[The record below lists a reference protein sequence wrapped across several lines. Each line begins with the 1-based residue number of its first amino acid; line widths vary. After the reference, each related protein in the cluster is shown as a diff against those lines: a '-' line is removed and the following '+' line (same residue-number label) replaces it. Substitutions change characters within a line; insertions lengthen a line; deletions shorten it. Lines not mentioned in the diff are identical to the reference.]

1 VPVPVPPAPIVVPTT
16 PTGLTASAPTSSS
29 LTLSWNAS
37 TDSLGVIGYRVYRDG
52 TLVASPGGTSASI
65 TGLSAGVPYSF
76 TVSALDVAGNISA
89 LSSPLSVTLQ
99 QILWSAHTLA
109 GNLNEWS
116 EKVNSGSADTAVVS
130 AASVGIPPPP
140 KGGSYALKQAV
151 SNPYGGT
158 RMQRYP
164 EVDSLARSGTTFYWS
179 WWDYFPTPISFGLSD
194 TFILWGMA
202 SKSTS
207 ASAGDPFWGLVLHN
221 SGNTLDLV
229 WSPASTAPAGP
240 HAGESG
246 KRIYTSSTPVPVG
259 QWNFIEIM
267 ITPRGDFT
275 GAFKL
280 WMNGQ
285 VLFDLSSVKT
295 MYPNVGQT
303 GVMLWTEQT
312 GYGSGLTP
320 NPAIHYVNDV
330 TISLGRM
337 PYP

>member
-1 VPVPVPPAPIVVPTT
+1 
-16 PTGLTASAPTSSS
+16 
-29 LTLSWNAS
+29 
-37 TDSLGVIGYRVYRDG
+37 VIGYRVYRDG
-52 TLVASPGGTSASI
+52 TLVASPSGTSTSI

-89 LSSPLSVTLQ
+89 LSAPLSVTLQ
-99 QILWSAHTLA
+99 QILWSAHVLG

-116 EKVNSGSADTAVVS
+116 EKVNSGSADTTVVT
-130 AASVGIPPPP
+130 AASVGIPPRS
-140 KGGSYALKQAV
+140 GSYVMMQSV

-158 RMQRYP
+158 RLQRYP
-164 EVDSLARSGTTFYWS
+164 EVDSLGRAGTTFYWS
-179 WWDYFPTPISFGLSD
+179 WWDYYPTPVTFGLSD
-194 TFILWGMA
+194 TFIIWGMA

-207 ASAGDPFWGLVLHN
+207 ASAGDPFYGLVFN
-221 SGNTLDLV
+221 YSGNTLDLV
-229 WSPASTAPAGP
+229 WSPASTAPPGP

-246 KRIYTSSTPVPVG
+246 KRIYTSNTPVPVG
-259 QWNFIEIM
+259 QWNFFEIM

-275 GAFKL
+275 GAFKI

-285 VLFDLSSVKT
+285 VLFDLSAVKT

-303 GVMLWTEQT
+303 GVMLWIEQT
-312 GYGSGLTP
+312 GYGSGLTL
-320 NPAIHYVNDV
+320 NPTIHYVDDV

>member
-1 VPVPVPPAPIVVPTT
+1 
-16 PTGLTASAPTSSS
+16 
-29 LTLSWNAS
+29 
-37 TDSLGVIGYRVYRDG
+37 
-52 TLVASPGGTSASI
+52 
-65 TGLSAGVPYSF
+65 
-76 TVSALDVAGNISA
+76 VAGNISA

-116 EKVNSGSADTAVVS
+116 EKVNSGSADTTVVS

-140 KGGSYALKQAV
+140 KGGSYVLKQSV

-158 RMQRYP
+158 RLQRYP
-164 EVDSLARSGTTFYWS
+164 EVDSLGRSGTTFYWS
-179 WWDYFPTPISFGLSD
+179 WWDYYPAPISFGLSD

-207 ASAGDPFWGLVLHN
+207 ASAGDPFWGLVFHN
-221 SGNTLDLV
+221 TGNKLDLI
-229 WSPASTAPAGP
+229 WSPNDTAPAQGP

-246 KRIYTSSTPVPVG
+246 KRIYSSSTPVPVG
-259 QWNFIEIM
+259 QWVFFEVM
-267 ITPRGDFT
+267 VTPSGDFT
-275 GAFKL
+275 GAL
-280 WMNGQ
+280 NIRMNGQ
-285 VLFDLSSVKT
+285 TLFDQSLVKT

-303 GVMLWTEQT
+303 GVMLWIEQC

-320 NPAIHYVNDV
+320 TPAIHYVDNV

-337 PYP
+337 PYAP